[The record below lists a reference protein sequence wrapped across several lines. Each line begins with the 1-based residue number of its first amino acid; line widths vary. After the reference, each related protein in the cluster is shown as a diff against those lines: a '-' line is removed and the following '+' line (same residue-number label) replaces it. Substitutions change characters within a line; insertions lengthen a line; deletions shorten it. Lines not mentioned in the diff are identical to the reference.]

1 MTVLKGSFAASDRTR
16 DPEDQFAEIRQKVVD
31 SLHQTLDSTKHG
43 WLFPTFLIEA
53 VENEVWKHPRKLT
66 HNTIPPMPL
75 AEFIKRSYPTGLG
88 ASFDVIEKL
97 IAGNE
102 RAMLAWD
109 KAVRGEHGGARE
121 GAGRKP
127 AVVAE
132 APPHDPETG
141 GIKSDNIRL
150 ESTLSGK
157 PSSDYGTSAQAG
169 LRRLEKAASAGDGNA
184 ADLLRRV
191 VNPDDAM
198 TVNGACVA
206 MGWRKPTVTVV
217 DTPDG
222 IADAAVRR
230 IGPLDLVRQAWK
242 RATAEQREEIAAW
255 VDEQIS
261 PLQRSAFR

>member
-1 MTVLKGSFAASDRTR
+1 MTSKMGSFAASDRTR
-16 DPEDQFAEIRQKVVD
+16 DPEEQYAEIRQSVVD

-66 HNTIPPMPL
+66 HSIIPPMPL
-75 AEFIKRSYPTGLG
+75 HEFIKRGYPNGLG

-121 GAGRKP
+121 GAGRKS
-127 AVVAE
+127 ASAE
-132 APPHDPETG
+132 IPLHDPETG
-141 GIKSDNIRL
+141 EIKSDNV
-150 ESTLSGK
+150 TLDKSERQGGN
-157 PSSDYGTSAQAG
+157 SQQQG

-191 VNPDDAM
+191 VNPNDAM

-222 IADAAVRR
+222 MADAAVRR
-230 IGPLDLVRQAWK
+230 IGPLDLLRQAWK
-242 RATAEQREEIAAW
+242 RATPEQREEFARW
-255 VDEQIS
+255 VDEQTS
-261 PLQRSAFR
+261 PLRRSAFR

>member
-1 MTVLKGSFAASDRTR
+1 
-16 DPEDQFAEIRQKVVD
+16 
-31 SLHQTLDSTKHG
+31 
-43 WLFPTFLIEA
+43 
-53 VENEVWKHPRKLT
+53 
-66 HNTIPPMPL
+66 MPL
-75 AEFIKRSYPTGLG
+75 AEFVKRSYPTGLG

-109 KAVRGEHGGARE
+109 KAVRGEHGGNRNPT
-121 GAGRKP
+121 GRNQHTP
-127 AVVAE
+127 EPEVAADVVKRDNVTLD
-132 APPHDPETG
+132 HPERQG
-141 GIKSDNIRL
+141 GNS
-150 ESTLSGK
+150 
-157 PSSDYGTSAQAG
+157 QQQG
-169 LRRLEKAASAGDGNA
+169 LRRLEKAAIAGDGNA
-184 ADLLRRV
+184 ADFLRRV
-191 VNPDDAM
+191 VNPADAM

-255 VDEQIS
+255 VDEQTS